1 MAESGGGGNIAGRIG
16 EGIEKIGKRFD
27 KDLIVRTPAERA
39 GRAFT
44 QAWGSLFGFAEK
56 YNRHVAFIAAW
67 RSAPDGVDRY
77 QFAVDAVD
85 ETQFLYNKSNRP
97 NWGRGAIGATV
108 FTFRTFIIN
117 YLEFLARL
125 PRKQQALAL
134 GVLVFMAGFSGIP
147 GLDDLDDAIDATAQ
161 KLGYNWNSKLVRHS
175 WLVKTLGN
183 DATNFI
189 ERGISAALPLDVSA
203 RLSVANLVPGTGA
216 FKQSNTNR
224 TRDVAEVVGPV
235 GSIVSG
241 AFEVFDSLGG
251 GKGFAETVRPVA
263 PKAYNDL
270 MKAVDI
276 WQTGHY
282 RDSRGR
288 NVAEADAIDGFVK
301 LFGFHPNSV
310 AEPRRVEFM
319 LAQSNAMVRGV
330 RSDIHELMARGR
342 FEGDP
347 EKVKIANEM
356 LRDWN
361 RKNPDSRIKLNP
373 SSIAARVKAMR
384 SSSADRLVK
393 ATPRDLRDAVKAE
406 IAVE

>member
-1 MAESGGGGNIAGRIG
+1 M
-16 EGIEKIGKRFD
+16 
-27 KDLIVRTPAERA
+27 
-39 GRAFT
+39 
-44 QAWGSLFGFAEK
+44 
-56 YNRHVAFIAAW
+56 
-67 RSAPDGVDRY
+67 
-77 QFAVDAVD
+77 
-85 ETQFLYNKSNRP
+85 ET
-97 NWGRGAIGATV
+97 I
-108 FTFRTFIIN
+108 
-117 YLEFLARL
+117 
-125 PRKQQALAL
+125 
-134 GVLVFMAGFSGIP
+134 
-147 GLDDLDDAIDATAQ
+147 
-161 KLGYNWNSKLVRHS
+161 
-175 WLVKTLGN
+175 
-183 DATNFI
+183 
-189 ERGISAALPLDVSA
+189 
-203 RLSVANLVPGTGA
+203 
-216 FKQSNTNR
+216 
-224 TRDVAEVVGPV
+224 
-235 GSIVSG
+235 
-241 AFEVFDSLGG
+241 
-251 GKGFAETVRPVA
+251 RPVA
-263 PKAYNDL
+263 PKALNDL
-270 MKAVDI
+270 ARAVDI

-342 FEGDP
+342 FEGDQ

-373 SSIAARVKAMR
+373 ASIAARVKAMR